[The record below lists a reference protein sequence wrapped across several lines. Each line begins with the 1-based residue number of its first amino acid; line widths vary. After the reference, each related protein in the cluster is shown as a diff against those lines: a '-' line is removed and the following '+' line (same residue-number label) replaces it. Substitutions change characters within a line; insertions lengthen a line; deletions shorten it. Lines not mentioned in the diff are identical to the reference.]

1 MFKKSYLPGW
11 TEVFEIRKVV
21 PGFVT
26 NYKVRELDDT
36 PLQGTF
42 YTWDL
47 QKVHVDVFAS
57 GKSIK
62 EAER

>member
-1 MFKKSYLPGW
+1 M
-11 TEVFEIRKVV
+11 FEIRKVV

-36 PLQGTF
+36 LLQGTF

-62 EAER
+62 EAEG

>member
-1 MFKKSYLPGW
+1 M
-11 TEVFEIRKVV
+11 FEIRKVV

-47 QKVHVDVFAS
+47 QKDHVDVFAS

-62 EAER
+62 EAEG